1 MYLMRY
7 LTGGARVRR
16 NVFWLVA
23 AVGGMALLSPVAR
36 ADTAA
41 LSDAE
46 VFTVRNVPV
55 DVTAA
60 TAADARRLALV
71 AGQSDA
77 LRRMLQ
83 RLTRRADHDAL
94 PAVDADTTAFLVQGF
109 EVANEKTSSVR
120 YLADLTVRFKAPEVR
135 NLLRQTGLPF
145 AETASRPVLVLPVLR
160 TPDGL
165 VLWDASNRWRTAW
178 ALLPVSGG
186 LVPMIVP
193 LGDIADIAD
202 IDATQA
208 MLGDA
213 AALDAIAGRYGAG
226 GTLVALATLSARED
240 GTQLLDVAASQPA
253 DPSTPPLLLSFTA
266 KSADEVDEILQI
278 AARETA
284 TGVEET
290 WLDRHLLRFENRQSM
305 TLAIPVAGLEQWTAV
320 ERKLAS
326 IAEISRVELRALR
339 RDSAEVQ
346 IDYYGDDSQLAAVL
360 AQHDLELEASM
371 PTTAVPTT
379 LGVPVTAMHAPDPV
393 RVLRSRG
400 N

>member
-7 LTGGARVRR
+7 LTGGARLRR

-23 AVGGMALLSPVAR
+23 AVGGVTLLSPVAG

-46 VFTVRNVPV
+46 VFTVRSVRV

-77 LRRMLQ
+77 LRRVLR
-83 RLTRRADHDAL
+83 RLTRRADHAAL

-109 EVANEKTSSVR
+109 EVANEKTSAVR

-135 NLLRQTGLPF
+135 SLLRRTGLPF

-160 TPDGL
+160 TPNGL
-165 VLWDASNRWRTAW
+165 VLWDASNRWRSAW
-178 ALLPVSGG
+178 TLLPVRAG

-193 LGDIADIAD
+193 FGDIADIAD

-226 GTLVALATLSARED
+226 GTLVALATLSTRED
-240 GTQLLDVAASQPA
+240 GTPLLDVAASQPA
-253 DPSTPPLLLSFTA
+253 DPSMPSLLLSFTVE
-266 KSADEVDEILQI
+266 STTDIDSILKL

-284 TGVEET
+284 AGIEEA
-290 WLDRHLLRFENRQSM
+290 WLNRHLLRFENRQSM
-305 TLAIPVAGLEQWTAV
+305 TLAVPVAGLEQWAAV

-326 IAEISRVELRALR
+326 IAEISRVELRVLR
-339 RDSAEVQ
+339 RDSAEVR
-346 IDYYGDDSQLAAVL
+346 IEYYGDERQLATVL
-360 AQHDLELEASM
+360 AQRELELEAPM
-371 PTTAVPTT
+371 PAIVLPAT
-379 LGVPVTAMHAPDPV
+379 LGAPATAMHAPNQV
-393 RVLRSRG
+393 RVLHSRD